1 MTKLTRPPQR
11 DQRRVFRLKR
21 RLPVGM
27 VIRHLLV
34 ILLMLSSGIGIV
46 VLLQR
51 LPEQVDLMVL
61 ISQAISDLISG
72 IQQLLSAM
80 LGLGGI
86 VLIAA
91 LVILSAVLMLAGL
104 WRLLRLLRM
113 FCFHPDIKAAVDAE
127 PGSAAS
133 PKAPPGHMAISV
145 PVKAIE
151 MTFDPGKTGGL
162 RAVKPTI

>member
-11 DQRRVFRLKR
+11 SQRRVFRRRR
-21 RLPVGM
+21 RLPVGL

-34 ILLMLSSGIGIV
+34 ILLLLSSGIGIV

-61 ISQAISDLISG
+61 VSQAISDLISG

-80 LGLGGI
+80 LGLGGV

-91 LVILSAVLMLAGL
+91 LVILAAVLMLAGL

-113 FCFHPDIKAAVDAE
+113 LLF
-127 PGSAAS
+127 
-133 PKAPPGHMAISV
+133 PPHHQG
-145 PVKAIE
+145 
-151 MTFDPGKTGGL
+151 
-162 RAVKPTI
+162 RR